1 MKRAIVILAV
11 VLVAALAITWPD
23 LLALIH
29 GATPGNKGKVYG
41 VRYALVP
48 GMTAQK
54 VAEAVEESGS
64 PVRQT
69 WLHSERLLI
78 SAPVGFLNS
87 VYLEIDFSE
96 GRVVHARVRDDKGRV
111 LPDAPK
117 DF

>member
-11 VLVAALAITWPD
+11 VLLAALAVTWPD

-29 GATPGNKGKVYG
+29 GATPGNRVTLYRIRNA
-41 VRYALVP
+41 VEP
-48 GMTAQK
+48 GMTAQR
-54 VAEAVEESGS
+54 VAEAVKQSGS
-64 PVRQT
+64 PIRQT
-69 WLHSERLLI
+69 WPHSERLLI